1 MLQSLPS
8 LHSFRPAALPAL
20 AIAAA
25 LSASLTVAPR
35 AEAQVF
41 EVIHPDVE
49 QGQFELEA
57 LNGLGLGSIDKGE
70 ERYVLELA
78 LGYSPFSFWKTKLA
92 VELAKPENET
102 AEIEA
107 YEWENV
113 FILPFGNTSHDH
125 SHHGDAS
132 GAELGPVGFYA
143 ALEIPNEGGINE
155 GGAALGPIA
164 EGRIGPVIVVGNL
177 FLDIPFAD
185 GADPG
190 IAYAVSAQTPVTD
203 WMDLGAEAHGSMEN
217 AFGSGLEHGHYIGP
231 AAYFSAYLGRSRIL
245 EPRVALL
252 FGLNDDTPDAVL
264 SVNFELKF

>member
-1 MLQSLPS
+1 MKKSASL
-8 LHSFRPAALPAL
+8 A

-25 LSASLTVAPR
+25 IAFAPV

-49 QGQFELEA
+49 KGQFELEA
-57 LNGLGLGSIDKGE
+57 LNGLGLGSIDNGE

-78 LGYSPFSFWKTKLA
+78 LGYSPFSFWKTKVA
-92 VELAKPENET
+92 VELAKPEHET

-113 FILPFGNTSHDH
+113 FILPIGNAGHDH
-125 SHHGDAS
+125 NHQGGSD

-155 GGAALGPIA
+155 GGAAFGPIA
-164 EGRIGPVIVVGNL
+164 EGRIGPVIMVGNL
-177 FLDIPFAD
+177 FLDLPFAD
-185 GADPG
+185 GMDPG
-190 IAYAVSAQTPVTD
+190 LAYAVSAQTPVTD
-203 WMDLGAEAHGSMEN
+203 WMDLGAEAHGSIEN
-217 AFGSGLEHGHYIGP
+217 AFGSGVQNAHYIGP
-231 AAYFSAYLGRSRIL
+231 AAYFSAYLGRSRVL

-252 FGLNDDTPDAVL
+252 FGLSDDTPDAVL